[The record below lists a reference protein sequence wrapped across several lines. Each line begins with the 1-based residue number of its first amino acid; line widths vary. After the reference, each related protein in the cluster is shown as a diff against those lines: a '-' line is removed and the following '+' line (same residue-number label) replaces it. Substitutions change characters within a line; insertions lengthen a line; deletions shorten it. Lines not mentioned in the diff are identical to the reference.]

1 MELNDLVP
9 FRHRRQQAARS
20 TTLNPFEHM
29 HEEMDRMFEDFLPQ
43 VFSARGLDKRV
54 GLLASIDLSETDDAL
69 ELKADLPGMK
79 EHDID
84 VTLRDNALLI
94 SGERKLD
101 REEKRKNYYHSE
113 RAYGAFSRTIPL
125 PCEVDEDHIDAR
137 FKKGVLTV
145 HMPKSSEVREHQRK
159 IEITTT

>member
-9 FRHRRQQAARS
+9 FRHRRRQAARS
-20 TTLNPFEHM
+20 TALNPFEHM

-43 VFSARGLDKRV
+43 AFNVRGVDQRV

-79 EHDID
+79 EDEID
-84 VTLRDNALLI
+84 VTLRGNALLI

-101 REEKRKNYYHSE
+101 SEERRKNYYRSE

-145 HMPKSSEVREHQRK
+145 HMPKSSEAREHQRK
-159 IEITTT
+159 IKIMTA